1 MFPSE
6 RFASE
11 LGALIDI
18 SGAFR
23 EILWVT
29 TYKIL
34 AADGVSPKGIALL
47 SESPHFEVTI
57 GNPKGLKEDE
67 LIAEI
72 GNYDALIVRSQT
84 KVTAKALAAATR
96 LKVIGRAGVGVDN
109 VNVEAA
115 TERGIVVMNTP
126 GGNTIST
133 AEHTFS
139 LLLSLARKIPQA
151 HASIVAGK
159 WDRKSFEGTELCGKT
174 LGIVGMGRIGG
185 EVARRAIAFGMNV
198 VAYDPYLVPSRA
210 RSLQVE
216 LADDLGALLAR
227 ADFITVHM
235 PLTSET
241 NKIIGAD
248 AIAKCKKGVR
258 IVNCARGGL
267 VDEAALLAALQSGQ
281 VAGAALDVY
290 EKEPP
295 PDDFPFRTLPNVVLT
310 PHLGASTAEAQESV
324 GVEIAQA
331 ISEFLVGGIINNAVN
346 APSVDLRTL
355 EVLRPYLT
363 LGEKMGRLL
372 AQIAPTRLEKLEVR
386 YTGKV
391 SEVETV
397 PVTRAVIK
405 GLLFKTSE
413 VAVNEVNAPRAAQNL
428 GLAVTESKRA
438 EASDYTDLIT
448 VEATKGEERFEVAA
462 TIVGVRPRIV
472 RINGHNLE
480 AMPEGVLMIVENRD
494 RPGMVARI
502 GTLLAKAQINIAGMA
517 LSRGETGGNALSVY
531 NLDSMPTPEL
541 LKEIEAGEGILSL
554 QVAQL

>member
-198 VAYDPYLVPSRA
+198 IAYDPYLVPSRA

-216 LADDLGALLAR
+216 LADDLGALLTR

-438 EASDYTDLIT
+438 EAGDYT
-448 VEATKGEERFEVAA
+448 GEERFEVAA
-462 TIVGVRPRIV
+462 TIVGIRPRIV

-480 AMPEGVLMIVENRD
+480 AMPEGVLMIVENKD
-494 RPGMVARI
+494 RPGMVAWI

-531 NLDSMPTPEL
+531 NLDSMPSPDL